1 MSIASRKA
9 LFAGTETSNRAIII
23 CGQNRTGVA
32 DSRNQLVRVLTY
44 LSHDRTSEY
53 PEYSEADADIS
64 CETTPAFLDLRR
76 SSSMS
81 LRRTLRLTRVAP
93 D

>member
-53 PEYSEADADIS
+53 SEADADIS
-64 CETTPAFLDLRR
+64 RETTPASRGLQL

-81 LRRTLRLTRVAP
+81 LRRH
-93 D
+93 